1 MSAAGEGGWSSWG
14 QPGVRAGPHFH
25 LEASWDTA
33 ASWQS
38 PRSRSRSRSLLLSIR
53 SSSPQPKP
61 GQTKP
66 ERILLTPPAA
76 SVQARCARSAPGEA
90 SRAGEDEE
98 GLEAAALRLLSLG
111 ESRLR
116 GDRIGAAQDLKGA
129 GPEDGA
135 RLLSVV
141 PGGRTR
147 GGGLSHT
154 DSVRVEGLEDKESSV
169 LFVPNSA
176 L

>member
-1 MSAAGEGGWSSWG
+1 MSAAGGRRLVLLGTARRPGRSTLPPGGQLGHS
-14 QPGVRAGPHFH
+14 
-25 LEASWDTA
+25 
-33 ASWQS
+33 
-38 PRSRSRSRSLLLSIR
+38 SLLAEPSEPEPAPL
-53 SSSPQPKP
+53 QPEFKP
-61 GQTKP
+61 AAKTGSNEP

-76 SVQARCARSAPGEA
+76 SVQARCARSPPGEA

-98 GLEAAALRLLSLG
+98 GLETAALRLLSLG

-135 RLLSVV
+135 RLFSVV
-141 PGGRTR
+141 PGDRTR

-154 DSVRVEGLEDKESSV
+154 DRVRVEGLEAKESSV